1 MVYTCTYAFTYLFLY
16 VVYGPGLGHLHL
28 RVWIFLTPH
37 WPGYGRPK
45 VGRSSLCMDGP
56 SNDHLHLRIRI
67 FLAPNEPGHGQLQ
80 LQGWSAPRLPVSKP
94 IVYRLSRRRFPIIEA
109 HTKWLSL
116 YLEGR
121 GFTVGP
127 PWVYRG
133 PPGAPLPFSEPLGI
147 LIPARDLHDFG
158 TIDFGRTTT
167 PTDCRSLT
175 LLRPPKCVFR
185 ITQPQLRRLRMRRAP
200 PTTCAQSGNSS
211 TRSSDV
217 SRKKPWRAT
226 SYEAPHS
233 AWYVP
238 S

>member
-28 RVWIFLTPH
+28 RMWIFLTPH

-67 FLAPNEPGHGQLQ
+67 FLAPNEPGHGQFQ

-109 HTKWLSL
+109 HTKVAVPLF
-116 YLEGR
+116 G
-121 GFTVGP
+121 G

-133 PPGAPLPFSEPLGI
+133 ATVGLPWASRGAP
-147 LIPARDLHDFG
+147 A
-158 TIDFGRTTT
+158 
-167 PTDCRSLT
+167 
-175 LLRPPKCVFR
+175 VF
-185 ITQPQLRRLRMRRAP
+185 
-200 PTTCAQSGNSS
+200 
-211 TRSSDV
+211 
-217 SRKKPWRAT
+217 
-226 SYEAPHS
+226 
-233 AWYVP
+233 
-238 S
+238 